1 MEEKTCGNCKHFARH
16 YTISNTQILS
26 LCYGHCKKKKF
37 ITEQKKEIS
46 EDQKSCDFWT
56 SAEQK
61 EKEQKKCIENVLR
74 DTENSLRKIRCILEL
89 QAPRK

>member
-26 LCYGHCKKKKF
+26 LRYGHCKKKKF
-37 ITEQKKEIS
+37 ITKQKREIS
-46 EDQKSCDFWT
+46 EDQKSCDLWI

-61 EKEQKKCIENVLR
+61 EEEQKKSIENTLR
-74 DTENSLRKIRCILEL
+74 DTEKSLRKIKCILEL
-89 QAPRK
+89 QASRK